1 MVSIY
6 PHFRRVTLQNFSEF
20 YIVEKYPPMMWPQ
33 LMFFQLGFVKNAT
46 EITKSDKP
54 NDQVRLRKFITSDL
68 QIIFGRILFF
78 VQHKNEILAD
88 FKPRNNVATETFN
101 ELKKLEKFYLL
112 GGMVLNGPGLL
123 RFVHKVNGPAL

>member
-68 QIIFGRILFF
+68 EIIFDRIWIFEPF
-78 VQHKNEILAD
+78 
-88 FKPRNNVATETFN
+88 
-101 ELKKLEKFYLL
+101 
-112 GGMVLNGPGLL
+112 
-123 RFVHKVNGPAL
+123 